1 MDEDNRSALVQVC
14 AKTVERARE
23 NRRGSNS
30 VSACDSLPHLSA
42 SLSTSPS
49 IFLVFYLFSPLTTS
63 DSNHYARAWVVH
75 PFIIENGFYLLILI

>member
-14 AKTVERARE
+14 AETVERERE

-30 VSACDSLPHLSA
+30 VSAGDSLPHLSA

-49 IFLVFYLFSPLTTS
+49 IFLLFSTFFPL
-63 DSNHYARAWVVH
+63 
-75 PFIIENGFYLLILI
+75 